1 MCIPYEAL
9 EPNRFTPIK
18 PLMSILLDRRKKH
31 RAPYYAPETS
41 VVSKTTPVQERIERV
56 FIGKLS

>member
-1 MCIPYEAL
+1 
-9 EPNRFTPIK
+9 
-18 PLMSILLDRRKKH
+18 MSILLDRRKKH

-41 VVSKTTPVQERIERV
+41 VVSKTTPVQEGIERV